1 MGGLELREKG
11 PHKIGW
17 NRASVVCVLLLFAS
31 AINYMDRQTLSSIAP
46 RITTELSLSEEQYG
60 RVEEM
65 FGWGFALGSL
75 VFGLLVDYIPV
86 RVMYPTALLLW
97 SAMGFLTG
105 YIRGYDDLLICRG
118 LLGFFEAAH
127 WPCGLKSTQSLL
139 DTKGRGLGNSVLQSG
154 TSIGACITPMLMLW
168 ILTPEPGSWRWGFQA
183 IGFMGIFW
191 VVGWFLFVRKSDLK
205 PLPPVIVDPSKPID
219 WNHFVRKFVM
229 LIVFLLAI
237 NTTWQ
242 ILRAWL
248 PKVLQ
253 QGIGYSEK
261 ETLIFTSVWY
271 IVTDIGC
278 LASGALAYA
287 MASRGWNI
295 KSSRILSVGLSA
307 FLCMGVCLVP
317 FIAKGPLLLAVLLVA
332 GAGALGLFPMF
343 YSFSQ
348 DISRK
353 YQGTVTGIA
362 GFIGWA
368 FSSRSQTYFGALAD
382 RTQSYNSGLIIV
394 GMLPMIAFFGLL
406 FFWPAEEHG
415 EDVKST

>member
-11 PHKIGW
+11 PHNIGW

>member
-1 MGGLELREKG
+1 MGGIEIGDSGTDKV
-11 PHKIGW
+11 GW
-17 NRASVVCVLLLFAS
+17 NRALVVCVLLLFAS

-46 RITTELSLSEEQYG
+46 RITTELSLSEKQYG
-60 RVEEM
+60 TVEKM
-65 FGWGFALGSL
+65 FGWGFAVGSL

-86 RVMYPTALLLW
+86 RWMYPCALLLW

-105 YIRGYDDLLICRG
+105 FVRGYDDLLICRG

-127 WPCGLKSTQSLL
+127 WPCGLKTTQSLL
-139 DTKGRGLGNSVLQSG
+139 DTKSRGLGNSVLQSG
-154 TSIGACITPMLMLW
+154 TSIGACITPILMLW

-191 VVGWFLFVRKSDLK
+191 VIGWFLFVRKSDLK
-205 PLPPVIVDPSKPID
+205 PLPPVAADLSNAID
-219 WNHFVRKFVM
+219 WKRFVRKLLT
-229 LIVFLLAI
+229 LILFLLTI

-242 ILRAWL
+242 ILRAWM

-353 YQGTVTGIA
+353 YQGTVTGVS
-362 GFIGWA
+362 GFIAWVLSGEA
-368 FSSRSQTYFGALAD
+368 QEYFGDLAD

-394 GMLPMIAFFGLL
+394 GILPMIAFFGLL
-406 FFWPAEEHG
+406 FFWPAEDHIK
-415 EDVKST
+415 DVQST